1 MKVDFIIVG
10 AGIIGMTMALAL
22 CRSGKKVA
30 IIERNLEKSL
40 KINRVYTL
48 SEKTKLFYQ
57 EIGLWDDILEINNLD
72 GMSIYYR
79 NLEKNN
85 IISFSRNNNNNNN
98 NIGYIVQSKNII
110 LALKETLG
118 KYKNFSLMDKSMVNN
133 MEEFENSVKIKTD
146 NNIEIEGKYLIS
158 CEGSNSKIK
167 KDINIKNTYDD
178 YKSIALVFNIEHKIS
193 NKNIAFQIFM
203 ESGPI
208 AFLPIDNNN
217 FSMVV
222 SVKNKFASNENFSK
236 ENICNY
242 LEIISNEKFGK
253 IQVKGEVAS
262 FNLMGF
268 DSEKY
273 KLNNILFVGDSAHGI
288 HPLAG
293 MGLNLGVSDIIE
305 IMKTIDSKSKIV
317 GSRNFFSA
325 YARRQKII
333 NKNAR
338 QQLKFIEKIYS
349 IENSVVKNIIKITMQ
364 NIQKSNYIKSAIVK
378 HANNNL
384 NFF

>member
-85 IISFSRNNNNNNN
+85 IISFSRNNNN
-98 NIGYIVQSKNII
+98 IGYIVQSKNII

-133 MEEFENSVKIKTD
+133 MEEFKNSVKIKTD
-146 NNIEIEGKYLIS
+146 KNIEIEGKYLIS

-178 YKSIALVFNIEHKIS
+178 YKSIALVFNIEHKIP
-193 NKNIAFQIFM
+193 NNNIAFQIFL

-222 SVKNKFASNENFSK
+222 SVKNKFASDENFSK
-236 ENICNY
+236 ENICSY
-242 LEIISNEKFGK
+242 LEIISNGKFGK
-253 IQVKGEVAS
+253 IQVKGEIAS

-305 IMKTIDSKSKIV
+305 IMKTIDSKSKID
-317 GSRNFFSA
+317 GSKNFFSA

-338 QQLKFIEKIYS
+338 QQLKFIERIYS

>member
-1 MKVDFIIVG
+1 MKVDFIIAG
-10 AGIIGMTMALAL
+10 AGIIGMTTALAL
-22 CRSGKKVA
+22 CRSGKKVT
-30 IIERNLEKSL
+30 IIEKNLEKSV

-48 SEKTKLFYQ
+48 SEKTKSFYE
-57 EIGLWDDILEINNLD
+57 EIGLWTNIQEINNLE

-85 IISFSRNNNNNNN
+85 ILSFSRKNNNNV
-98 NIGYIVQSKNII
+98 GYIAKSKNII
-110 LALKETLG
+110 LALKEKLE
-118 KYKNFSLMDKSMVNN
+118 KYKNFSLMDKCIISN
-133 MEEFENSVKIKTD
+133 MEEIENGLRIKTD
-146 NNIEIEGKYLIS
+146 TNIEIEGKYLIS
-158 CEGSNSKIK
+158 CEGANSKIK
-167 KDINIKNTYDD
+167 KDIGIKNIYDD
-178 YKSIALVFNIEHKIS
+178 YKSRALVFNIQHKIS
-193 NKNIAFQIFM
+193 NNNIAFQIFL
-203 ESGPI
+203 ESGPV
-208 AFLPIDNNN
+208 AFLPINNNN

-222 SVKNKFASNENFSK
+222 SVKNKFSSDENFSK
-236 ENICNY
+236 ENICSY
-242 LEIISNEKFGK
+242 LERISSSSFGK
-253 IQVKGEVAS
+253 IKLTSEISS

-305 IMKTIDSKSKIV
+305 IMKTIDSKSKID
-317 GSRNFFSA
+317 GSKNFFSA

-349 IENSVVKNIIKITMQ
+349 IENNVVKNIIQITMK

>member
-1 MKVDFIIVG
+1 MKVDFIIAG
-10 AGIIGMTMALAL
+10 AGIIGMTTALAL

-30 IIERNLEKSL
+30 IIEKNLEKSV
-40 KINRVYTL
+40 KINRIYTL
-48 SEKTKLFYQ
+48 SEKTKLFYE
-57 EIGLWDDILEINNLD
+57 EIGLWNNIQEINNLE

-85 IISFSRNNNNNNN
+85 ILSFSRNNNNNV
-98 NIGYIVQSKNII
+98 GYIAKSKNII
-110 LALKETLG
+110 LALKEKLE
-118 KYKNFSLMDKSMVNN
+118 KYKNFSLMDKCIIRN
-133 MEEFENSVKIKTD
+133 MEEIENGLRIKTD
-146 NNIEIEGKYLIS
+146 TNIEIEGKYLIS
-158 CEGSNSKIK
+158 CEGANSKIK
-167 KDINIKNTYDD
+167 KDIGIKNIYDD
-178 YKSIALVFNIEHKIS
+178 YKSRALVFNIQHKIS
-193 NKNIAFQIFM
+193 NNNIAFQIFL
-203 ESGPI
+203 ESGPV
-208 AFLPIDNNN
+208 AFLPINNNN

-222 SVKNKFASNENFSK
+222 SVKNKFSSDENFSK
-236 ENICNY
+236 ENICSY
-242 LEIISNEKFGK
+242 LERISSSSFGK
-253 IQVKGEVAS
+253 IKLTSEISS

-305 IMKTIDSKSKIV
+305 IMKTIDSKDKIV
-317 GSRNFFSA
+317 GSKNFFSA

-349 IENSVVKNIIKITMQ
+349 IENNVVKNIIQITMK

>member
-1 MKVDFIIVG
+1 MKVDFIIAG
-10 AGIIGMTMALAL
+10 AGIIGMTTALAL
-22 CRSGKKVA
+22 CRSGKKVT
-30 IIERNLEKSL
+30 IIEKNLEKSV

-48 SEKTKLFYQ
+48 SEKTKSFYE
-57 EIGLWDDILEINNLD
+57 EIGLWTNIQEINNLE

-85 IISFSRNNNNNNN
+85 ILSFSRKNNNNV
-98 NIGYIVQSKNII
+98 GYIAKSKNII
-110 LALKETLG
+110 LALKEKLE
-118 KYKNFSLMDKSMVNN
+118 KYKNFSLMDKCIISN
-133 MEEFENSVKIKTD
+133 MEEIENGLRIKTD
-146 NNIEIEGKYLIS
+146 TNIEIEGKYLIS
-158 CEGSNSKIK
+158 CEGANSKIK
-167 KDINIKNTYDD
+167 QDIGIKNIYDD
-178 YKSIALVFNIEHKIS
+178 YKSRALVFNIQHKIS
-193 NKNIAFQIFM
+193 NNNIAFQIFL
-203 ESGPI
+203 ESGPV
-208 AFLPIDNNN
+208 AFLPINNNN

-222 SVKNKFASNENFSK
+222 SVKNKFSSDESFSK
-236 ENICNY
+236 ENICSY
-242 LEIISNEKFGK
+242 LERISSSSFGK
-253 IQVKGEVAS
+253 IKLTSEISS

-305 IMKTIDSKSKIV
+305 IMKTIDSKDKIV
-317 GSRNFFSA
+317 GSKNFFSA

-349 IENSVVKNIIKITMQ
+349 IENNVVKNIIQITMK

>member
-30 IIERNLEKSL
+30 IIEKNLEKSL

-85 IISFSRNNNNNNN
+85 IISFSRNNNNN
-98 NIGYIVQSKNII
+98 IGYIVQSKNII
-110 LALKETLG
+110 LELKETLS
-118 KYKNFSLMDKSMVNN
+118 KYKNFSLMDKSTVNS

-146 NNIEIEGKYLIS
+146 KNIEIEGEYLIS
-158 CEGSNSKIK
+158 CEGSNSQIK

-178 YKSIALVFNIEHKIS
+178 YKSIALVFNIEHKIA
-193 NKNIAFQIFM
+193 NNNIAFQIFL

-222 SVKNKFASNENFSK
+222 SVKNKFASDKNFSK

-242 LEIISNEKFGK
+242 LEIISSGKFGK
-253 IQVKGEVAS
+253 IQVKGEIAS

-305 IMKTIDSKSKIV
+305 IMKTIDSKSKIS
-317 GSRNFFSA
+317 GSKNFFSA

-338 QQLKFIEKIYS
+338 QQLKFIERIYS
-349 IENSVVKNIIKITMQ
+349 IENSVVKNIIKITMK

>member
-30 IIERNLEKSL
+30 IIEKNLEKSL

-48 SEKTKLFYQ
+48 SEKTRLFYE
-57 EIGLWDDILEINNLD
+57 EIELWNDIQEINNLD

-85 IISFSRNNNNNNN
+85 IISFSRKKNT
-98 NIGYIVQSKNII
+98 NIGYIAKSKNII
-110 LALKETLG
+110 LALKSKLE
-118 KYKNFSLMDKSMVNN
+118 KYKNFSLMDKSIIAN
-133 MEEFENSVKIKTD
+133 MEVLENGLKIKTD
-146 NNIEIEGKYLIS
+146 KNIEIEGKYLIS

-167 KDINIKNTYDD
+167 QDIKIKNIYDD
-178 YKSIALVFNIEHKIS
+178 YKSKALVFNIEHKLS
-193 NKNIAFQIFM
+193 NNNIAFQIFL
-203 ESGPI
+203 ESGPV

-222 SVKNKFASNENFSK
+222 SVKNKFLSDDSFSK
-236 ENICNY
+236 DNICSY
-242 LEIISNEKFGK
+242 LERISSGSFGK
-253 IQVKGEVAS
+253 IKLMGEIIS

-305 IMKTIDSKSKIV
+305 IMKTINSKDKRV
-317 GSRNFFSA
+317 GDKNFFSS

-349 IENSVVKNIIKITMQ
+349 IENGLVKNIIKITMK
-364 NIQKSNYIKSAIVK
+364 NIQKSNYIKSSIVK

>member
-57 EIGLWDDILEINNLD
+57 EIDLWDDILEINNLD

-85 IISFSRNNNNNNN
+85 VISFSRNNN

-146 NNIEIEGKYLIS
+146 KNIEIEGKYLIS

-222 SVKNKFASNENFSK
+222 SVKNKFASDENFSK
-236 ENICNY
+236 ENICSY
-242 LEIISNEKFGK
+242 LEIISNGKFGK
-253 IQVKGEVAS
+253 IQVKGEIAS

-305 IMKTIDSKSKIV
+305 IMKTIDSKSKID
-317 GSRNFFSA
+317 GSKNFFSA

-338 QQLKFIEKIYS
+338 QQLKFIERIYS

>member
-40 KINRVYTL
+40 KINRVYAL

-85 IISFSRNNNNNNN
+85 IISFSRNNNNN
-98 NIGYIVQSKNII
+98 IGYIVQSKNII
-110 LALKETLG
+110 LALKETLD
-118 KYKNFSLMDKSMVNN
+118 KYKNFSLMDKSTVNS

-146 NNIEIEGKYLIS
+146 KNIEIEGKYLIS

-178 YKSIALVFNIEHKIS
+178 YKSIALVFNIEHKIV
-193 NKNIAFQIFM
+193 NNNIAFQIFL

-222 SVKNKFASNENFSK
+222 SVKNKFASDENFSK

-242 LEIISNEKFGK
+242 LEIISSGKFGK
-253 IQVKGEVAS
+253 IQVKGEIAS

-305 IMKTIDSKSKIV
+305 IMKTIDSKSKIA
-317 GSRNFFSA
+317 GSKNFFSA

-338 QQLKFIEKIYS
+338 QQLKFIERIYS
-349 IENSVVKNIIKITMQ
+349 IENSVVKNIIKITMN

>member
-10 AGIIGMTMALAL
+10 AGIIGMTTALAL

-30 IIERNLEKSL
+30 IIEKNLEKSL

-48 SEKTKLFYQ
+48 SEKTRLFYE
-57 EIGLWDDILEINNLD
+57 EIELWNDIQEINNLD

-79 NLEKNN
+79 KLEKNN
-85 IISFSRNNNNNNN
+85 IISFSRKKNT
-98 NIGYIVQSKNII
+98 NIGYIAKSKNII
-110 LALKETLG
+110 LALKSKLE
-118 KYKNFSLMDKSMVNN
+118 KYKNFSLMDKSIIAN
-133 MEEFENSVKIKTD
+133 MEVLENGLKIKTD
-146 NNIEIEGKYLIS
+146 KNIEIEGKYLIS

-167 KDINIKNTYDD
+167 QDIKIKNIYDD
-178 YKSIALVFNIEHKIS
+178 YKSKALVFNIEHKLS
-193 NKNIAFQIFM
+193 NNNIAFQIFL
-203 ESGPI
+203 ESGPV

-222 SVKNKFASNENFSK
+222 SVKNKFLSDDSFSK
-236 ENICNY
+236 DNICSY
-242 LEIISNEKFGK
+242 LERISSGSFGK
-253 IQVKGEVAS
+253 IKLMGEIIS

-305 IMKTIDSKSKIV
+305 IMKTINSKDKRA
-317 GSRNFFSA
+317 GDKNFFSS

-349 IENSVVKNIIKITMQ
+349 IENGLVKNIIKITMK
-364 NIQKSNYIKSAIVK
+364 NIQKSNYIKSSIVK

>member
-22 CRSGKKVA
+22 CRSGKKVV
-30 IIERNLEKSL
+30 IIEKNLEKSL

-85 IISFSRNNNNNNN
+85 IISFSRKKNT
-98 NIGYIVQSKNII
+98 NIGYIAKSKNII
-110 LALKETLG
+110 LALKGKLE
-118 KYKNFSLMDKSMVNN
+118 KYKNFSLMDKSIIAN
-133 MEEFENSVKIKTD
+133 MEVLENGLKIKTD
-146 NNIEIEGKYLIS
+146 KNIEIEGKYLIS

-167 KDINIKNTYDD
+167 QDIKIKNIYDD
-178 YKSIALVFNIEHKIS
+178 YKSKALVFNIEHKLS
-193 NKNIAFQIFM
+193 NNNIAFQIFL
-203 ESGPI
+203 ESGPV

-222 SVKNKFASNENFSK
+222 SVKNKFLSDDSFSK
-236 ENICNY
+236 DNICSY
-242 LEIISNEKFGK
+242 LERISSGSFGK
-253 IQVKGEVAS
+253 IKLMGEIIS

-305 IMKTIDSKSKIV
+305 IMKTINSKDKRA
-317 GSRNFFSA
+317 GDKNFFSS

-333 NKNAR
+333 NKNVR

-349 IENSVVKNIIKITMQ
+349 IENGLVKNIIKITMK
-364 NIQKSNYIKSAIVK
+364 NIQKSNYIKSLIVK

>member
-1 MKVDFIIVG
+1 MKVDFIIAG
-10 AGIIGMTMALAL
+10 AGIIGMTTALAL

-30 IIERNLEKSL
+30 IIEKNLEKSV
-40 KINRVYTL
+40 KINRIYTL
-48 SEKTKLFYQ
+48 SEKTKLFYE
-57 EIGLWDDILEINNLD
+57 EIGLWNNIQEINNLE

-85 IISFSRNNNNNNN
+85 ILSFSRKNNNNV
-98 NIGYIVQSKNII
+98 GYIAKSKNII
-110 LALKETLG
+110 LALKEKLE
-118 KYKNFSLMDKSMVNN
+118 KYKNFSLMDKCIISN
-133 MEEFENSVKIKTD
+133 MEEIENGLRIKTD
-146 NNIEIEGKYLIS
+146 TNIEIEGKYLIS
-158 CEGSNSKIK
+158 CEGANSKIK
-167 KDINIKNTYDD
+167 KDIGIKNIYDD
-178 YKSIALVFNIEHKIS
+178 YKSRALVFNIQHKIS
-193 NKNIAFQIFM
+193 NNNIAFQIFL
-203 ESGPI
+203 ESGPV
-208 AFLPIDNNN
+208 AFLPINNNN

-222 SVKNKFASNENFSK
+222 SVKNKFSSDESFSK
-236 ENICNY
+236 ENICSY
-242 LEIISNEKFGK
+242 LERISSSSFGK
-253 IQVKGEVAS
+253 IKLTSEISS

-305 IMKTIDSKSKIV
+305 IMKTIDSKDKIV
-317 GSRNFFSA
+317 GSKNFFSA

-349 IENSVVKNIIKITMQ
+349 IENNVVKNIIQITMK

>member
-10 AGIIGMTMALAL
+10 AGIIGMTTALAL

-30 IIERNLEKSL
+30 IIEKNLEKSL

-48 SEKTKLFYQ
+48 SEKTRLFYE
-57 EIGLWDDILEINNLD
+57 EIELWNDIQEINNLD

-85 IISFSRNNNNNNN
+85 IISFSRKKNT
-98 NIGYIVQSKNII
+98 NIGYIAKSKNII
-110 LALKETLG
+110 LALKRKLE
-118 KYKNFSLMDKSMVNN
+118 KYKNFSLMDKSIIAN
-133 MEEFENSVKIKTD
+133 MEVLENGLKIKTD
-146 NNIEIEGKYLIS
+146 KNIEIEGKYLIS

-167 KDINIKNTYDD
+167 QDIKIKNIYDD
-178 YKSIALVFNIEHKIS
+178 YKSKALVFNIEHKLS
-193 NKNIAFQIFM
+193 NNNIAFQIFL
-203 ESGPI
+203 ESGPV

-222 SVKNKFASNENFSK
+222 SVKNKFLSDDSFSK
-236 ENICNY
+236 DNICSY
-242 LEIISNEKFGK
+242 LERISSGSFGK
-253 IQVKGEVAS
+253 IKLMGEIIS

-305 IMKTIDSKSKIV
+305 IMKTINSKDKRA
-317 GSRNFFSA
+317 GDKNFFSS

-333 NKNAR
+333 NKNVR

-349 IENSVVKNIIKITMQ
+349 IENGLVKNIIKITMK
-364 NIQKSNYIKSAIVK
+364 NIQKSNYIKSSIVK

>member
-10 AGIIGMTMALAL
+10 AGIIGMTTALAL

-30 IIERNLEKSL
+30 IIEKNLEKSL

-48 SEKTKLFYQ
+48 SEKTRLFYE
-57 EIGLWDDILEINNLD
+57 EIELWNDIQEINNLD

-85 IISFSRNNNNNNN
+85 IISFSRKKNT
-98 NIGYIVQSKNII
+98 NIGYIAKSKNII
-110 LALKETLG
+110 LALKGKLE
-118 KYKNFSLMDKSMVNN
+118 KYKNFSLMDKSIIAN
-133 MEEFENSVKIKTD
+133 MEVLENGLKIKTD
-146 NNIEIEGKYLIS
+146 KNIEIEGKYLIS

-167 KDINIKNTYDD
+167 QDIKIKNIYDD
-178 YKSIALVFNIEHKIS
+178 YKSKALVFNIEHKLS
-193 NKNIAFQIFM
+193 NNNIAFQIFL
-203 ESGPI
+203 ESGPV

-222 SVKNKFASNENFSK
+222 SVKNKFLSDDSFSK
-236 ENICNY
+236 DNICSY
-242 LEIISNEKFGK
+242 LERISSGSFGK
-253 IQVKGEVAS
+253 IKLMGEIIS

-305 IMKTIDSKSKIV
+305 IMKTINSKDKRA
-317 GSRNFFSA
+317 GDKNFFSS

-349 IENSVVKNIIKITMQ
+349 IENGLVKNIIKITMK
-364 NIQKSNYIKSAIVK
+364 NIQKSNYIKSSIVK

>member
-30 IIERNLEKSL
+30 IIEKNLEKSL

-85 IISFSRNNNNNNN
+85 IISFSRNNNNN
-98 NIGYIVQSKNII
+98 IGYIVQSKNII
-110 LALKETLG
+110 LALKETLD
-118 KYKNFSLMDKSMVNN
+118 KYKNFSLMDKSTVNS

-146 NNIEIEGKYLIS
+146 KNIEIEGKYLIS

-178 YKSIALVFNIEHKIS
+178 YKSIALVFNIEHKIV
-193 NKNIAFQIFM
+193 NNNIAFQIFL

-222 SVKNKFASNENFSK
+222 SVKNKFASDENFSK

-242 LEIISNEKFGK
+242 LEIISSGKFGK
-253 IQVKGEVAS
+253 IQVKGEIAS

-305 IMKTIDSKSKIV
+305 IMKTIDSKSKIA
-317 GSRNFFSA
+317 GSKFFFSA

-338 QQLKFIEKIYS
+338 QQLKFIERIYS

>member
-1 MKVDFIIVG
+1 MKVDFIIAG
-10 AGIIGMTMALAL
+10 AGIIGMTTALAL
-22 CRSGKKVA
+22 CRSGKKVT
-30 IIERNLEKSL
+30 IIEKNLEKSV

-48 SEKTKLFYQ
+48 SEKTKSFYE
-57 EIGLWDDILEINNLD
+57 EIGLWTNIQEINNLE

-85 IISFSRNNNNNNN
+85 ILSFSRKNNNNV
-98 NIGYIVQSKNII
+98 GYIAKSKNII
-110 LALKETLG
+110 LALKEKLE
-118 KYKNFSLMDKSMVNN
+118 KYKNFSLMDKCIISNI
-133 MEEFENSVKIKTD
+133 EEIENGLRIKTD
-146 NNIEIEGKYLIS
+146 TNIEIEGKYLIS
-158 CEGSNSKIK
+158 CEGANSKIK
-167 KDINIKNTYDD
+167 KDIGIKNIYDD
-178 YKSIALVFNIEHKIS
+178 YKSRALVFNIQHKIS
-193 NKNIAFQIFM
+193 NNNIAFQIFL
-203 ESGPI
+203 ESGPV
-208 AFLPIDNNN
+208 AFLPINNNN

-222 SVKNKFASNENFSK
+222 SVKNKFSSDESFSK
-236 ENICNY
+236 ENICSY
-242 LEIISNEKFGK
+242 LERISSSSFGK
-253 IQVKGEVAS
+253 IKLTSEISS

-305 IMKTIDSKSKIV
+305 IMKTIDSKDKIAGSK
-317 GSRNFFSA
+317 NFFSA

-349 IENSVVKNIIKITMQ
+349 IENNVVKNIIQITMK

-384 NFF
+384 NLF

>member
-57 EIGLWDDILEINNLD
+57 EIDLWDDILEINNLD

-85 IISFSRNNNNNNN
+85 IISFSRNNN

-146 NNIEIEGKYLIS
+146 KNIEIEGKYLIS

-222 SVKNKFASNENFSK
+222 SVKNKFSSNENFSR
-236 ENICNY
+236 ENICSY
-242 LEIISNEKFGK
+242 LERISSGSFGK
-253 IQVKGEVAS
+253 IKLTSEISS

-305 IMKTIDSKSKIV
+305 IMKTIDSKSKID
-317 GSRNFFSA
+317 GSKNFFSA

-338 QQLKFIEKIYS
+338 QQLKFIERIYS

>member
-1 MKVDFIIVG
+1 MKVDFIIAG
-10 AGIIGMTMALAL
+10 AGIIGMTTALAL
-22 CRSGKKVA
+22 CRSGKKVT
-30 IIERNLEKSL
+30 IIEKNLEKSV

-48 SEKTKLFYQ
+48 SEKTKSFYE
-57 EIGLWDDILEINNLD
+57 EIGLWTNIQEINNLE

-85 IISFSRNNNNNNN
+85 ILSFSRKNNNNV
-98 NIGYIVQSKNII
+98 GYIAKSKNII
-110 LALKETLG
+110 LALKEKLE
-118 KYKNFSLMDKSMVNN
+118 KYKNFSLMDKCIISN
-133 MEEFENSVKIKTD
+133 MEEIENGLRIKTD
-146 NNIEIEGKYLIS
+146 TNIEIEGKYLIS
-158 CEGSNSKIK
+158 CEGANSKIK
-167 KDINIKNTYDD
+167 KDIGIKNIYDD
-178 YKSIALVFNIEHKIS
+178 YKSRALVFNIKHKIS
-193 NKNIAFQIFM
+193 NNNIAFQIFL
-203 ESGPI
+203 ESGPV
-208 AFLPIDNNN
+208 AFLPINNNN

-222 SVKNKFASNENFSK
+222 SVKNKFSSDENFSK
-236 ENICNY
+236 ENICSY
-242 LEIISNEKFGK
+242 LERISSSSFGK
-253 IQVKGEVAS
+253 IKLTSEISS

-305 IMKTIDSKSKIV
+305 IMKTIDSKDKIV
-317 GSRNFFSA
+317 GSKNFFSA

-349 IENSVVKNIIKITMQ
+349 IENNVVKNIIQITMK

>member
-57 EIGLWDDILEINNLD
+57 EISLWDDILEINNLD

-79 NLEKNN
+79 SLEKKN
-85 IISFSRNNNNNNN
+85 IISFSRNNNNN
-98 NIGYIVQSKNII
+98 IGYIAQSKNII
-110 LALKETLG
+110 LALKEALS
-118 KYKNFSLMDKSMVNN
+118 KNKNFSLMDKSMINN

-146 NNIEIEGKYLIS
+146 KNMEIEGKYLIS

-178 YKSIALVFNIEHKIS
+178 YKSIALVFNIEHKIP
-193 NKNIAFQIFM
+193 NNNIAFQIFL

-222 SVKNKFASNENFSK
+222 SVKNKFASDENFSK

-242 LEIISNEKFGK
+242 LEIISSGKFGK
-253 IQVKGEVAS
+253 IQVKGEIAA

-305 IMKTIDSKSKIV
+305 IMKTVDSKSKIA
-317 GSRNFFSA
+317 GSKNFFSA

>member
-1 MKVDFIIVG
+1 MKVDFIIAG
-10 AGIIGMTMALAL
+10 AGIIGMTTALAL
-22 CRSGKKVA
+22 CRSGKKVT
-30 IIERNLEKSL
+30 IIEKNLEKSV

-48 SEKTKLFYQ
+48 SEKTKSFYE
-57 EIGLWDDILEINNLD
+57 EIGLWTNIQEINNLE

-85 IISFSRNNNNNNN
+85 ILSFSRKNNNNV
-98 NIGYIVQSKNII
+98 GYIAKSKNII
-110 LALKETLG
+110 LALKEKLE
-118 KYKNFSLMDKSMVNN
+118 KYKNFSLMDKCIISN
-133 MEEFENSVKIKTD
+133 MEEIENGLRIKTD
-146 NNIEIEGKYLIS
+146 TNIEIEGKYLIS
-158 CEGSNSKIK
+158 CEGANSKIK
-167 KDINIKNTYDD
+167 KDIGIKNIYDD
-178 YKSIALVFNIEHKIS
+178 YKSRALVFNIQHKIS
-193 NKNIAFQIFM
+193 NNNIAFQIFL
-203 ESGPI
+203 ESGPV
-208 AFLPIDNNN
+208 AFLPINNNN

-222 SVKNKFASNENFSK
+222 SVKNKFSSDENFSK
-236 ENICNY
+236 ENICSY
-242 LEIISNEKFGK
+242 LERISSSSFGK
-253 IQVKGEVAS
+253 IKLTSEISS

-305 IMKTIDSKSKIV
+305 IMKTIDSKSKIA
-317 GSRNFFSA
+317 GSKNFFSA

-349 IENSVVKNIIKITMQ
+349 IENNVVKNIIQITMK

>member
-30 IIERNLEKSL
+30 IIEKNLEKSL

-85 IISFSRNNNNNNN
+85 IISFSRNNNNN
-98 NIGYIVQSKNII
+98 IGYIVQSKNII
-110 LALKETLG
+110 LELKETLS
-118 KYKNFSLMDKSMVNN
+118 KYKNFSLMDKSTVNS

-146 NNIEIEGKYLIS
+146 KNIEIEGEYLIS
-158 CEGSNSKIK
+158 CEGSNSQIK

-178 YKSIALVFNIEHKIS
+178 YKSIALVFNIEHKIV
-193 NKNIAFQIFM
+193 NNNIAFQIFL

-222 SVKNKFASNENFSK
+222 SVKNKFASDENFSK

-242 LEIISNEKFGK
+242 LEIISSGKFGK
-253 IQVKGEVAS
+253 IQVKGEIAS

-305 IMKTIDSKSKIV
+305 IMKTIDSKSKIS
-317 GSRNFFSA
+317 GSKNFFSA

-338 QQLKFIEKIYS
+338 QQLKFIERIYS

>member
-10 AGIIGMTMALAL
+10 AGIIGMTTALAL
-22 CRSGKKVA
+22 CRRGKKVI
-30 IIERNLEKSL
+30 IIEKNLKKSL
-40 KINRVYTL
+40 KINRVYSL
-48 SEKTKLFYQ
+48 SEKTKLFYK
-57 EIGLWDDILEINNLD
+57 EIELWDDIKEINNLD

-79 NLEKNN
+79 NFEKNN
-85 IISFSRNNNNNNN
+85 ILSFARKKNN
-98 NIGYIVQSKNII
+98 NIGYIAQSKNII
-110 LALKETLG
+110 LSLKKKLG
-118 KYKNFSLMDKSMVNN
+118 KYKNFSLMDKCLVSNI
-133 MEEFENSVKIKTD
+133 EDFENGVKIKTD
-146 NNIEIEGKYLIS
+146 KNIEIEGKYLIS

-167 KDINIKNTYDD
+167 KDINIKNIYDD
-178 YKSIALVFNIEHKIS
+178 YKSIALVFNIEHKIP
-193 NKNIAFQIFM
+193 NNNIAFQIFL

-222 SVKNKFASNENFSK
+222 SVKNKFASDENFSK

-242 LEIISNEKFGK
+242 LEIISSGKFGK
-253 IQVKGEVAS
+253 IQVKGEIAA

-305 IMKTIDSKSKIV
+305 IMKTVDSKSKIA
-317 GSRNFFSA
+317 GSKNFFSA

-349 IENSVVKNIIKITMQ
+349 IENNVVKNIIQITMK

>member
-10 AGIIGMTMALAL
+10 AGIIGMTTALAL
-22 CRSGKKVA
+22 CRRGKKVI
-30 IIERNLEKSL
+30 IIEKNLKKSL
-40 KINRVYTL
+40 KINRVYSL
-48 SEKTKLFYQ
+48 SEKTKLFYK
-57 EIGLWDDILEINNLD
+57 EIELWDDIKEINNLD

-79 NLEKNN
+79 NFEKNN
-85 IISFSRNNNNNNN
+85 ILSFARKKNN
-98 NIGYIVQSKNII
+98 NIGYIAQSKNII
-110 LALKETLG
+110 LSLKKKLG
-118 KYKNFSLMDKSMVNN
+118 KYKNFSLMDKCLVSNI
-133 MEEFENSVKIKTD
+133 EDFENGVKIKTD
-146 NNIEIEGKYLIS
+146 KNIEIEGKYLIS

-167 KDINIKNTYDD
+167 KDINIKNIYDD
-178 YKSIALVFNIEHKIS
+178 YKSRALVFNIEHKLS
-193 NKNIAFQIFM
+193 NNNIALQIFL
-203 ESGPI
+203 ESGPV

-222 SVKNKFASNENFSK
+222 SVKNKFLSDENFNK
-236 ENICNY
+236 ENICTY
-242 LEIISNEKFGK
+242 LEKISCRNFGK
-253 IQVKGEVAS
+253 IKLMGEIAS

-305 IMKTIDSKSKIV
+305 IMKTIDSKNKCAGSK
-317 GSRNFFSA
+317 NFFSA

-338 QQLKFIEKIYS
+338 QQLKFIERIYA
-349 IENSVVKNIIKITMQ
+349 IENSVVKNIIQITMR

>member
-1 MKVDFIIVG
+1 MKVDFIIAG
-10 AGIIGMTMALAL
+10 AGIIGMTTALAL
-22 CRSGKKVA
+22 CRSGKKVT
-30 IIERNLEKSL
+30 IIEKNLEKSV

-48 SEKTKLFYQ
+48 SEKTKLFYE
-57 EIGLWDDILEINNLD
+57 EIGLWNNIQEINNLE

-85 IISFSRNNNNNNN
+85 ILSFSRKNNNNV
-98 NIGYIVQSKNII
+98 GYITKSKNII
-110 LALKETLG
+110 LALKEKLE
-118 KYKNFSLMDKSMVNN
+118 KYKNFSLMDKCIISN
-133 MEEFENSVKIKTD
+133 MEEIENGLRIKTD
-146 NNIEIEGKYLIS
+146 TNIEIEGKYLIS
-158 CEGSNSKIK
+158 CEGANSKIK
-167 KDINIKNTYDD
+167 KDIGIKNIYDD
-178 YKSIALVFNIEHKIS
+178 YKSRALVFNIQHKIS
-193 NKNIAFQIFM
+193 NNNIAFQIFL
-203 ESGPI
+203 ESGPV
-208 AFLPIDNNN
+208 AFLPINNNN

-222 SVKNKFASNENFSK
+222 SVKNKFSSDENFSK
-236 ENICNY
+236 ENICSY
-242 LEIISNEKFGK
+242 LERISSSSFGK
-253 IQVKGEVAS
+253 IKLTSEISS

-305 IMKTIDSKSKIV
+305 IMKTIDSKDKIAGSK
-317 GSRNFFSA
+317 NFFSA

-349 IENSVVKNIIKITMQ
+349 IENNVVKNIIQITMK

>member
-57 EIGLWDDILEINNLD
+57 EIDLWDDILEINNLD

-85 IISFSRNNNNNNN
+85 VISFSRNNN

-133 MEEFENSVKIKTD
+133 MEEFKNSVKIKTD
-146 NNIEIEGKYLIS
+146 KNIEIEGKYLIS

-222 SVKNKFASNENFSK
+222 SVKNKFASDENFSK
-236 ENICNY
+236 ENICSY
-242 LEIISNEKFGK
+242 LEIISNGKFGK
-253 IQVKGEVAS
+253 IQVKGEIAS

-305 IMKTIDSKSKIV
+305 IMKTIDSKSKID
-317 GSRNFFSA
+317 GSKNFFSA

-338 QQLKFIEKIYS
+338 QQLKFIERIYS

>member
-85 IISFSRNNNNNNN
+85 IISFSRNNNN
-98 NIGYIVQSKNII
+98 IGYIVQSKNII

-118 KYKNFSLMDKSMVNN
+118 KYKNFSLIDKSMVNN
-133 MEEFENSVKIKTD
+133 IEEFENSVKIKTD

-222 SVKNKFASNENFSK
+222 SVKNKFASDENFSK

-242 LEIISNEKFGK
+242 LEIISSGKFGK
-253 IQVKGEVAS
+253 IQVKGEIAA

-305 IMKTIDSKSKIV
+305 IMKTIDSKDKIV
-317 GSRNFFSA
+317 GSKNFFSA

>member
-1 MKVDFIIVG
+1 MRVDFIIVG

-30 IIERNLEKSL
+30 IIERNLEKNL

-48 SEKTKLFYQ
+48 SEKTKLFYE
-57 EIGLWDDILEINNLD
+57 EISLWDDIIEINNLD

-85 IISFSRNNNNNNN
+85 IISFSRNNN

-133 MEEFENSVKIKTD
+133 MEEFKNSVKIKTD
-146 NNIEIEGKYLIS
+146 KNIEIEGKYLIS

-178 YKSIALVFNIEHKIS
+178 YKSIALVFNIEHKIP
-193 NKNIAFQIFM
+193 NNNIAFQIFL

-222 SVKNKFASNENFSK
+222 SVKNKFASDGNFSK

-242 LEIISNEKFGK
+242 LEIISNGKFGK
-253 IQVKGEVAS
+253 IQVKGEIAS

-305 IMKTIDSKSKIV
+305 IMKTIDSKDKIV
-317 GSRNFFSA
+317 GSKNFFSA

-349 IENSVVKNIIKITMQ
+349 IENNVVKNIIQITMK

>member
-1 MKVDFIIVG
+1 MKVDFIIAG
-10 AGIIGMTMALAL
+10 AGIIGMTTALAL
-22 CRSGKKVA
+22 CRSGKKVT
-30 IIERNLEKSL
+30 IIEKNLEKSV

-48 SEKTKLFYQ
+48 SEKTKSFYE
-57 EIGLWDDILEINNLD
+57 EIGLWNNIQEINNLE

-85 IISFSRNNNNNNN
+85 ILSFSRKNNNNV
-98 NIGYIVQSKNII
+98 GYIAKSKNII
-110 LALKETLG
+110 LALKEKLE
-118 KYKNFSLMDKSMVNN
+118 KYKNFSLMDKCIISN
-133 MEEFENSVKIKTD
+133 MEEIENGLRIKTD
-146 NNIEIEGKYLIS
+146 TNIEIEGKYLIS
-158 CEGSNSKIK
+158 CEGANSKIK
-167 KDINIKNTYDD
+167 KDIGIKNIYDD
-178 YKSIALVFNIEHKIS
+178 YKSRALVFNIQHKIS
-193 NKNIAFQIFM
+193 NNNIAFQIFL
-203 ESGPI
+203 ESGPV
-208 AFLPIDNNN
+208 AFLPINNNN

-222 SVKNKFASNENFSK
+222 SVKNKFSSDENFSK
-236 ENICNY
+236 ENICSY
-242 LEIISNEKFGK
+242 LERISSSSFGK
-253 IQVKGEVAS
+253 IKLTSEISS

-305 IMKTIDSKSKIV
+305 IMKTIDSKDKIV
-317 GSRNFFSA
+317 GSKNFFSA

-349 IENSVVKNIIKITMQ
+349 IENNVVKNIIQITMK

>member
-85 IISFSRNNNNNNN
+85 IISFSRNNNNN
-98 NIGYIVQSKNII
+98 IGYIVQSKNII

-118 KYKNFSLMDKSMVNN
+118 KYKNFSLMDKSMINN

-146 NNIEIEGKYLIS
+146 KNMEIEGKYLIS

-222 SVKNKFASNENFSK
+222 SVKNKFASDGNFSK

-242 LEIISNEKFGK
+242 LEIISSGKFGK
-253 IQVKGEVAS
+253 IQVKGEIAA

-273 KLNNILFVGDSAHGI
+273 KLNNIIFVGDSAHWI
-288 HPLAG
+288 QPLAG

-305 IMKTIDSKSKIV
+305 IMKTVDSESKIT
-317 GSRNFFSA
+317 GSKNFFSA

>member
-1 MKVDFIIVG
+1 MRVDFIIVG

-30 IIERNLEKSL
+30 IIERNLEKNL

-48 SEKTKLFYQ
+48 SEKTKLFYE
-57 EIGLWDDILEINNLD
+57 EISLWDDIIEINNLD

-79 NLEKNN
+79 SLEKKN
-85 IISFSRNNNNNNN
+85 IISFSRNNNNN
-98 NIGYIVQSKNII
+98 IGYIAQSKNII
-110 LALKETLG
+110 LALKEALS
-118 KYKNFSLMDKSMVNN
+118 KYKNFSLVDKSMINN

-146 NNIEIEGKYLIS
+146 KNMEIEGKYLIS

-178 YKSIALVFNIEHKIS
+178 YKSIALVFNIEHKIP
-193 NKNIAFQIFM
+193 NNNIAFQIFL

-222 SVKNKFASNENFSK
+222 SVKNKFASDGNFSK

-242 LEIISNEKFGK
+242 LEIISSGKFGK
-253 IQVKGEVAS
+253 IQVKGEIAA

-305 IMKTIDSKSKIV
+305 IMKTVDSKSKIA
-317 GSRNFFSA
+317 GSKNFFSA

-338 QQLKFIEKIYS
+338 QQLKFIERIYS

>member
-1 MKVDFIIVG
+1 MRVDFIIVG

-57 EIGLWDDILEINNLD
+57 EISLWDDILEINNLD

-79 NLEKNN
+79 SLEKKN
-85 IISFSRNNNNNNN
+85 IISFSRNNNNN
-98 NIGYIVQSKNII
+98 IGYIAQSKNII
-110 LALKETLG
+110 LALKEALS
-118 KYKNFSLMDKSMVNN
+118 KYKNFSLVDKSMINN

-146 NNIEIEGKYLIS
+146 KNMEIEGKYLIS

-178 YKSIALVFNIEHKIS
+178 YKSIALVFNIEHKIP
-193 NKNIAFQIFM
+193 NNNIAFQIFL

-222 SVKNKFASNENFSK
+222 SVKNKFASDGNFSK

-242 LEIISNEKFGK
+242 LEIISSGKFGK
-253 IQVKGEVAS
+253 IQVKGEIAA

-305 IMKTIDSKSKIV
+305 IMKTVDSKSKIA
-317 GSRNFFSA
+317 GSKNFFSA
-325 YARRQKII
+325 YARSQKII

-338 QQLKFIEKIYS
+338 QQLKFIERIYS

>member
-1 MKVDFIIVG
+1 MKVDFIIAG
-10 AGIIGMTMALAL
+10 AGIIGMTTALAL

-30 IIERNLEKSL
+30 IIEKNLEKSI
-40 KINRVYTL
+40 KINRIYTL
-48 SEKTKLFYQ
+48 SEKTKLFYE
-57 EIGLWDDILEINNLD
+57 EIELWNNIQEINNLE

-79 NLEKNN
+79 NLKKNN
-85 IISFSRNNNNNNN
+85 ILSFSRKNNNNV
-98 NIGYIVQSKNII
+98 GYIAKSKNII
-110 LALKETLG
+110 LALKEKLE
-118 KYKNFSLMDKSMVNN
+118 KYKNFSLMDKCIISN
-133 MEEFENSVKIKTD
+133 MEEFENGLKIKTD
-146 NNIEIEGKYLIS
+146 TKIEIEGKYLIS
-158 CEGSNSKIK
+158 CEGANSKIK
-167 KDINIKNTYDD
+167 KDIGIKNIYDD
-178 YKSIALVFNIEHKIS
+178 YKSRALVFNIQHKIS
-193 NKNIAFQIFM
+193 NNNIAFQIFL
-203 ESGPI
+203 ESGPV
-208 AFLPIDNNN
+208 AFLPINNNN

-222 SVKNKFASNENFSK
+222 SVKNKFSSDENFSK
-236 ENICNY
+236 ENICSY
-242 LEIISNEKFGK
+242 LERISSGSFGTIK
-253 IQVKGEVAS
+253 LTSEISS

-305 IMKTIDSKSKIV
+305 IMKTIDSKDKIV
-317 GSRNFFSA
+317 GSKNFFSA

-349 IENSVVKNIIKITMQ
+349 IENNVVKNIIQITMK

>member
-1 MKVDFIIVG
+1 
-10 AGIIGMTMALAL
+10 
-22 CRSGKKVA
+22 
-30 IIERNLEKSL
+30 
-40 KINRVYTL
+40 
-48 SEKTKLFYQ
+48 
-57 EIGLWDDILEINNLD
+57 
-72 GMSIYYR
+72 
-79 NLEKNN
+79 
-85 IISFSRNNNNNNN
+85 
-98 NIGYIVQSKNII
+98 
-110 LALKETLG
+110 
-118 KYKNFSLMDKSMVNN
+118 
-133 MEEFENSVKIKTD
+133 
-146 NNIEIEGKYLIS
+146 
-158 CEGSNSKIK
+158 
-167 KDINIKNTYDD
+167 
-178 YKSIALVFNIEHKIS
+178 
-193 NKNIAFQIFM
+193 
-203 ESGPI
+203 
-208 AFLPIDNNN
+208 
-217 FSMVV
+217 MVV
-222 SVKNKFASNENFSK
+222 SVKNKFASDENFSK

-242 LEIISNEKFGK
+242 LEIISSGKFGK
-253 IQVKGEVAS
+253 IQVKGEIAA

-305 IMKTIDSKSKIV
+305 IMKTVDSKSKIA
-317 GSRNFFSA
+317 GSKNFFSA

-338 QQLKFIEKIYS
+338 QQLKFIERIYS

>member
-1 MKVDFIIVG
+1 MRVDFIIVG

-85 IISFSRNNNNNNN
+85 IISFSRNNNNN
-98 NIGYIVQSKNII
+98 IGYIVQSKNII

-133 MEEFENSVKIKTD
+133 IEEFENSVKIKTD

-222 SVKNKFASNENFSK
+222 SVKNKFASDGNFSK

-242 LEIISNEKFGK
+242 LEIISSGKFGK
-253 IQVKGEVAS
+253 IQVKGEIAA

-273 KLNNILFVGDSAHGI
+273 KLNNIIFVGDSAHGI

-305 IMKTIDSKSKIV
+305 IMKTVDSKSKIA
-317 GSRNFFSA
+317 GSKNFFSA

>member
-85 IISFSRNNNNNNN
+85 IISFSRNNNNN
-98 NIGYIVQSKNII
+98 IGYIVQSKNII

-133 MEEFENSVKIKTD
+133 IEEFENSVKIKTD

-305 IMKTIDSKSKIV
+305 IMKTIDSKSKID
-317 GSRNFFSA
+317 GSKNFFSA

-338 QQLKFIEKIYS
+338 QQLKFIERIYS

>member
-30 IIERNLEKSL
+30 IIEKNLEKSL

-85 IISFSRNNNNNNN
+85 IISFSRNNNNN
-98 NIGYIVQSKNII
+98 IGYIVQSKNII
-110 LALKETLG
+110 LALKETLD
-118 KYKNFSLMDKSMVNN
+118 KYKNFSLMDKSTVNS

-146 NNIEIEGKYLIS
+146 KNIEIEGKYLIS

-178 YKSIALVFNIEHKIS
+178 YKSIALVFNIEHKIA
-193 NKNIAFQIFM
+193 NNNIAFQIFL

-222 SVKNKFASNENFSK
+222 SVKNKFASDENFSK

-242 LEIISNEKFGK
+242 LEIISSGKFGK
-253 IQVKGEVAS
+253 IQVKGEIAS

-305 IMKTIDSKSKIV
+305 IMKTIDSKSKID
-317 GSRNFFSA
+317 GSKNFFSA

-338 QQLKFIEKIYS
+338 QQLKFIERIYS
-349 IENSVVKNIIKITMQ
+349 IENSVVKNIIKITMK

>member
-30 IIERNLEKSL
+30 IIEKNLEKSL

-85 IISFSRNNNNNNN
+85 IISFSRNNNNN
-98 NIGYIVQSKNII
+98 IGYIVQSKNII

-118 KYKNFSLMDKSMVNN
+118 KYKNFSLMDKSTVNS

-146 NNIEIEGKYLIS
+146 KNIEIEGKYLIS

-178 YKSIALVFNIEHKIS
+178 YKSIALVFNIEHKIA
-193 NKNIAFQIFM
+193 NNNIAFQIFL

-222 SVKNKFASNENFSK
+222 SVKNKFASDENFSK

-242 LEIISNEKFGK
+242 LEIISSEKFGK
-253 IQVKGEVAS
+253 IQVKGEIAS

-305 IMKTIDSKSKIV
+305 IMKTIDSKSKIA
-317 GSRNFFSA
+317 GSKNFFSA

-338 QQLKFIEKIYS
+338 QQLKFIERIYS